1 MESGWTST
9 TPRPSPAATIGS
21 RFGSQVVIGKSIQ
34 PQFEDSEIATGMG
47 MRPRNDSNQS
57 LKMKHPP
64 QLNMNPPKAPPNTVG
79 LGFDVKTLSVQPSH
93 KESDSHVS
101 MRPNNNPRELVKTP
115 QVFLQ
120 ANKSSAPGTLSS
132 SRIRV

>member
-1 MESGWTST
+1 
-9 TPRPSPAATIGS
+9 
-21 RFGSQVVIGKSIQ
+21 
-34 PQFEDSEIATGMG
+34 
-47 MRPRNDSNQS
+47 
-57 LKMKHPP
+57 MKHPP
-64 QLNMNPPKAPPNTVG
+64 QLHINPPKAPPNTVG